1 MKRFSLFFLLLGAVI
16 LSLAGGTEIPVN
28 AWNPIFLPEP
38 KEVTPDLPDLWDES
52 LSGLDSQALFEEGL
66 ARYDEGK
73 YYSARCAF
81 HMSGLPEAEE
91 LAAQCV
97 QDWPETAEIWRGD
110 RAMISNA
117 AGDELRLKFEVT
129 PEADT
134 AVLIRV
140 SRIDGKG
147 DPEPVSMLFFGGK
160 DSVTI
165 PLSEGT
171 FIVETERGSEWY
183 GTEEAFGDNGSYEIM
198 TFDYKGTTEI
208 SLKGGLI
215 YTITA
220 GWVET
225 VPEPEQR
232 DFF

>member
-1 MKRFSLFFLLLGAVI
+1 
-16 LSLAGGTEIPVN
+16 
-28 AWNPIFLPEP
+28 
-38 KEVTPDLPDLWDES
+38 
-52 LSGLDSQALFEEGL
+52 
-66 ARYDEGK
+66 
-73 YYSARCAF
+73 
-81 HMSGLPEAEE
+81 
-91 LAAQCV
+91 
-97 QDWPETAEIWRGD
+97 
-110 RAMISNA
+110 
-117 AGDELRLKFEVT
+117 
-129 PEADT
+129 
-134 AVLIRV
+134 
-140 SRIDGKG
+140 
-147 DPEPVSMLFFGGK
+147 MLFFGGK

-198 TFDYKGTTEI
+198 TFDHKGTTEI